1 MEKRRLGRTD
11 LDVPVLCLGTM
22 MMGDQ
27 INEEDSRAQMDMCLE
42 RGLNFF
48 DTAEMYTVPPKAET
62 QGESERIIG
71 RWMADHK
78 NRDEMIIATKVAGRA
93 DLPWVRDGEECRLSR
108 EQIITAVERSLKNL
122 QTDYIDLYQTHWPDR
137 RVPMFGASLYG
148 YVHYDEP
155 GIAIEET
162 LRAMEEL
169 VASGKV
175 RHVGV
180 SNETSY
186 GVMRHIRHSENENL
200 PRIVSIQN
208 AYHLLNRTFEPD
220 LAEIAMEEQVGLLA
234 YSPLAQGNLTGK
246 YLDGAVPKGSR
257 RAFMDRMQ
265 RYEKPGV
272 VEAVK
277 RYVDIANDFGIAPAA
292 FAMAFVTS
300 RPFLTS
306 NIFGANGL
314 DQLGVIFD
322 SLDVKWTDEME
333 RAVNTAF
340 AEIQSPAP

>member
-1 MEKRRLGRTD
+1 MEKRRLGLTD

-27 INEEDSRAQMDMCLE
+27 INEDDSRTQMDACAE
-42 RGLNFF
+42 RGVNFF
-48 DTAEMYTVPPKAET
+48 DTAELYTVPPKAET
-62 QGESERIIG
+62 QGESERIVG
-71 RWMADHK
+71 RWMADRN
-78 NRDEMIIATKVAGRA
+78 NRKDMIIATKVAGRV
-93 DLPWVRDGEECRLSR
+93 DVPWLRGGEECRLSR
-108 EQIITAVERSLKNL
+108 DQIIAAAECSLKNL

-137 RVPMFGASLYG
+137 RAQMFGSSLYG

-162 LRAMEEL
+162 IRAMEEL
-169 VASGKV
+169 VSSGKV
-175 RHVGV
+175 RHIGV
-180 SNETSY
+180 SNETPY
-186 GVMRHIRHSENENL
+186 GVMRHLQNAGDHSL

-208 AYHLLNRTFEPD
+208 AFNLLNRTFESG
-220 LAEIAMEEQVGLLA
+220 LAEIAIEESVGLLA
-234 YSPLAQGNLTGK
+234 YSPLAQGTLTGK
-246 YLDGAVPKGSR
+246 YMDGVVPKGSR
-257 RAFMDRMQ
+257 RDFMDRMQ
-265 RYEKPGV
+265 RYQKPGV
-272 VEAVK
+272 ENAVR

-314 DQLGVIFD
+314 DQLQMIFG

-333 RAVNTAF
+333 RTVNGAF
-340 AEIQSPAP
+340 AELQSPAP